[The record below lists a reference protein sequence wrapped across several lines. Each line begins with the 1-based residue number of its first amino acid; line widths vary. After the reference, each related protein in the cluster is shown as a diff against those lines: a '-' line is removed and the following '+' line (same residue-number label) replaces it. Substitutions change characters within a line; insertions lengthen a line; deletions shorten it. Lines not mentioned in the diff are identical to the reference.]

1 MSKNQQNQ
9 QQQKT
14 YLDSQI
20 ILMIGVRDLEN
31 NCWKFERNKMQKKMS
46 KEKRF
51 TKIAKLTWEKI

>member
-31 NCWKFERNKMQKKMS
+31 NC
-46 KEKRF
+46 
-51 TKIAKLTWEKI
+51 

>member
-20 ILMIGVRDLEN
+20 ILMIEVRDLEN
-31 NCWKFERNKMQKKMS
+31 NC
-46 KEKRF
+46 
-51 TKIAKLTWEKI
+51 